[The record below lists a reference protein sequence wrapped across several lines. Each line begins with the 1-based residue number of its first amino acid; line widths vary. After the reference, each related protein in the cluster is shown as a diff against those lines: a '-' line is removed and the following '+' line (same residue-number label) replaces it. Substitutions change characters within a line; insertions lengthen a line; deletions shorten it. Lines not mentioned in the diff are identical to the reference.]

1 MKKLLAF
8 ALEALM
14 LTVMLRTTGA
24 NDFVSTATAAALMA
38 LLGAAALL
46 RK

>member
-1 MKKLLAF
+1 
-8 ALEALM
+8 M
-14 LTVMLRTTGA
+14 LTVMLHTTGA

>member
-14 LTVMLRTTGA
+14 LTVMPHTTGA
-24 NDFVSTATAAALMA
+24 NDFVGIATAAALMA